1 MTRTRSSFRRPPHQP
16 SFPIMLRHIALAAVL
31 LPCLAVP
38 GWTQSPSTTVPSAS
52 SPATPTAKKPAPKA
66 KAAAKPAA
74 AAADSGPCQIGVIP
88 AIGDKFLL
96 EHIGL
101 MVFGNEFTDAPIE
114 SWGLDELVVARVR
127 AAAAGQS

>member
-52 SPATPTAKKPAPKA
+52 SSATPTAKKPAPKA

-74 AAADSGPCQIGVIP
+74 AAESGSCQIGVVT
-88 AIGDKFLL
+88 AVGDVFAVQK
-96 EHIGL
+96 IGL
-101 MVFGNEFTDAPIE
+101 TVFGNEY
-114 SWGLDELVVARVR
+114 
-127 AAAAGQS
+127 